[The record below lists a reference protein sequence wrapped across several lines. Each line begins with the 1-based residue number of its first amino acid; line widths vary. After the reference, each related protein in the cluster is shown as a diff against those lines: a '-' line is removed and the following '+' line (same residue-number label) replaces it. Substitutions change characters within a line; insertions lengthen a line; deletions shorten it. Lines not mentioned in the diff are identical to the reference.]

1 MSEEGSWGPVGLL
14 RSAPE
19 LAVCGGFFEFSPGD
33 AGDWV
38 SWTGM
43 G

>member
-1 MSEEGSWGPVGLL
+1 MSEEGSWGPVGLF

-19 LAVCGGFFEFSPGD
+19 LAVCGNFFEFSPGD
-33 AGDWV
+33 TGDWV